1 MQNRDES
8 VPGLTETDEAD
19 REHQDELL
27 SFHIADEE
35 YAVDILRVR
44 EIRGWGNVTRI
55 PRVPDYVRGVLN
67 MRGAVVPVID
77 LRLRFGL
84 EAQEYGPATVLVV
97 LRTGSGE
104 DKRDVGVV
112 VDAVSDVYSVAPK
125 DVKPAPDF
133 GGGGD
138 SNFIKGLT
146 TQDESMVIILDV
158 DRLLDTRDLN
168 RVESR
173 AAEAGVDG
181 RTDTG
186 DADGADASIAR
197 TA

>member
-1 MQNRDES
+1 MQTRDDN
-8 VPGLTETDEAD
+8 VPGLTAADEATGSN

-55 PRVPDYVRGVLN
+55 PRVPEYVRGVLN

-97 LRTGSGE
+97 LRTGDGDS
-104 DKRDVGVV
+104 KRDVGVV
-112 VDAVSDVYSVAPK
+112 VDAVSDVYSVSPE

-133 GGGGD
+133 GMAAGD
-138 SNFIKGLT
+138 SFIKGLT

-158 DRLLDTRDLN
+158 DRLLDTRDLS
-168 RVESR
+168 RVERQLADEGTGSN
-173 AAEAGVDG
+173 APADPVAESG
-181 RTDTG
+181 
-186 DADGADASIAR
+186 
-197 TA
+197 